1 MADTDSYY
9 KSSQVL
15 SGAGT
20 ALSGFGG
27 YVASKG
33 TAKSARE
40 NAKIARMNAAKSDLN
55 YGAAIRETLTD
66 KAITLDSNRVQW
78 AWGGLTMEGT
88 PGVVNKAA
96 SAAFDAD
103 VGILKQNQKIDRA
116 IYESQAKAYEAEAR
130 SAEKSGFFSA
140 AGGLLGTAATAAAL
154 IYL

>member
-1 MADTDSYY
+1 MADKDSYY

-96 SAAFDAD
+96 GAAFDAD

-116 IYESQAKAYEAEAR
+116 IYESQAAAYEAEAR
-130 SAEKSGFFSA
+130 SAEKGGFFSA

>member
-9 KSSQVL
+9 KSSQAL

-20 ALSGFGG
+20 ALSGLGG
-27 YVASKG
+27 YIASKG
-33 TAKSARE
+33 SAKTARE
-40 NAKIARMNAAKSDLN
+40 NAKIARLNAQKSDLN
-55 YGAAIRETLTD
+55 YGAQIRETLTD

-88 PGVVNKAA
+88 PGVVNKATGA
-96 SAAFDAD
+96 SFDAD

-116 IYESQAKAYEAEAR
+116 IYESQAAAYEAEAKA
-130 SAEKSGFFSA
+130 AEKSGFFSA
-140 AGGLLGTAATAAAL
+140 AGGLLGAATTAAAL